1 MPQRMETSKD
11 VRFFK
16 SKPNMFFSSSWR
28 NIPTL
33 IVHIQISLPCAPA
46 PSPKGSMLEGVKN
59 GLYSPATRR
68 PSQAILPLDHPPPQC
83 PVLPIPITVLHF
95 SCHLIHG
102 CPTFSIVP
110 LPLDIPGFIQHL
122 YTFFE
127 HLFWAEHSIPM
138 GGFSRRWD
146 PLSAKSI
153 LGRDATSQRSRKLVT

>member
-68 PSQAILPLDHPPPQC
+68 PSQVILPLDHPPPQC

-102 CPTFSIVP
+102 CPTFSIV
-110 LPLDIPGFIQHL
+110 LLPGFIQHL

-127 HLFWAEHSIPM
+127 HLF
-138 GGFSRRWD
+138 
-146 PLSAKSI
+146 
-153 LGRDATSQRSRKLVT
+153 